1 MRSVQLKVEVAAHDL
16 VTQEACCARLFE
28 SCFKAFVGLENFA
41 MNVVVTHIDA
51 HGISGNGHAF
61 NHDVRIELHDVT
73 VFASAGLAFVRIA
86 NQILLTWKL
95 TGHEAPLQAG
105 WETRTAS
112 AAQSRLFDCGND
124 LVLCQT
130 FTAILAQNFAQS
142 LVATARF
149 VIFQAPV
156 VAIQTRHDLRVDVT
170 LVE

>member
-1 MRSVQLKVEVAAHDL
+1 
-16 VTQEACCARLFE
+16 
-28 SCFKAFVGLENFA
+28 

-51 HGISGNGHAF
+51 HGISGDGHAF
-61 NHDVRIELHDVT
+61 NHDVWIELHDVT

-86 NQILLTWKL
+86 NQILLTWEL

-105 WETRTAS
+105 GKTSAAS
-112 AAQSRLFDCGND
+112 ATQSRFFNRGND

-130 FTAILAQNFAQS
+130 FTAILPQNFAQS

>member
-1 MRSVQLKVEVAAHDL
+1 
-16 VTQEACCARLFE
+16 
-28 SCFKAFVGLENFA
+28 

-51 HGISGNGHAF
+51 HGISCNGHAF
-61 NHDVRIELHDVT
+61 NHDVWIELHDVT
-73 VFASAGLAFVRIA
+73 VFASARLTLIRIA

-95 TGHEAPLQAG
+95 AGHEAPLQAG

-130 FTAILAQNFAQS
+130 FTAILSQNFAQS

-149 VIFQAPV
+149 VIF
-156 VAIQTRHDLRVDVT
+156 
-170 LVE
+170 